1 MHFCSMYNF
10 GYCCLFL
17 LLNFVLLILN
27 VYDDIFLL
35 LNIVQTWAV
44 DCENCDIKKAYSF
57 DYFPISNLV
66 IAYLFA
72 LGVVL
77 LK

>member
-1 MHFCSMYNF
+1 MYNF

-35 LNIVQTWAV
+35 LNIVQT
-44 DCENCDIKKAYSF
+44 
-57 DYFPISNLV
+57 
-66 IAYLFA
+66 
-72 LGVVL
+72 
-77 LK
+77 